1 VKEERE
7 EIDFINDIIESIKNA
22 IDFTSA
28 MKFEEFNRDVKTQ
41 LAVTRLFEI
50 IGEAAKHI
58 PSEIKRKFPE
68 IQWKKMTAMRN
79 MMIHEYFGINNE
91 IIWKTV
97 KEIFPGLKVQI
108 EGVRSILDKK

>member
-1 VKEERE
+1 VKEGRE
-7 EIDFINDIIESIKNA
+7 VIDFIDDILESIKNA
-22 IDFTSA
+22 VDFTNEMSI
-28 MKFEEFNRDVKTQ
+28 EEFNRDEKTQ

-58 PSEIKRKFPE
+58 PVEIRREFPE

-79 MMIHEYFGINNE
+79 IMIHEYFGINNE

-97 KEIFPGLKVQI
+97 KEILPELKLQM
-108 EGVRSILDKK
+108 EKVRKKNL

>member
-1 VKEERE
+1 MKEGRE
-7 EIDFINDIIESIKNA
+7 VIDFIDDILESIKNA
-22 IDFTSA
+22 VDFTNEMSI
-28 MKFEEFNRDVKTQ
+28 EEFNRDEKTQ

-58 PSEIKRKFPE
+58 PVEIRREFPE

-79 MMIHEYFGINNE
+79 IMIHEYFGINNE

-97 KEIFPGLKVQI
+97 KEILPELKLQM
-108 EGVRSILDKK
+108 EKVRKKNL